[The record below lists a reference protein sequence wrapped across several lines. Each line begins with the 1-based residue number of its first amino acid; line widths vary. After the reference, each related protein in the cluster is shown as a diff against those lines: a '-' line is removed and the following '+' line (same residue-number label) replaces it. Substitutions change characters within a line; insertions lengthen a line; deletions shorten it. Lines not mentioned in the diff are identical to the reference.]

1 MPRLPDIQ
9 DFGSRSIPQSRDRF
23 VPAARPGADI
33 GAGLADVAK
42 AGFQITER
50 EDRLKYAK
58 SKSGLLMEDLKARS
72 EFENDPDFET
82 YEPRYRERMKKAR
95 EAALG
100 QIRSKTDRLAFEQD
114 SDFDIERGA
123 LAVRGLAT
131 TKEGDVGRAT
141 LANILTTNRTAALE
155 AKDPGTRTALIQSS
169 SDALRGA
176 KEKGYISAQDEETH
190 WQKWTAD
197 YGEGFLDV
205 QPLHKR
211 IEVLS
216 KPKGTPADFI
226 APDRRAALL
235 KTAQREVEAERNARL
250 GELRQSLTDQMQD
263 ISAAAQAGIP
273 VTNVP
278 GRASF
283 IAAFGDREGAQ
294 RFQSAQRLANLS
306 IEVSGLHG
314 QPTADLVQ
322 QVEKYRP
329 KQVEGAAEQ
338 AQLHNFMARS
348 VGQILDQRAKDPAG
362 YLMQNSPTVQRAWSE
377 FSQDPGK
384 APAYLS
390 AVNTEKERMGMPGS
404 AVLPNS
410 YVQGL
415 ADDINSEKTA
425 EGLASRIASETQR
438 WGDAWPDVYGQLA
451 GKMSDVAMVIGSGIP
466 QSAATSLA
474 ATMKF
479 KDAELKA
486 MLPPDTKWSDVEADV
501 DEQFADFQKSLPPE
515 AAKTVN
521 AVRDSAIRLSIKYMN
536 DGTSRS
542 DAVKKAYSDIVD
554 YQYSLV
560 EFRNSTFRVP
570 KAFNADSIEIGARA
584 ALESYSP
591 DSASLTVPDGAAL
604 SAEEY
609 ASQYGERIRKTAYWV
624 TRPDSK
630 GLRLYNEGGPVV
642 SASGPVDLTW
652 TEIEQKAAD
661 ANEARGRKFSQASQ
675 ARMQWT
681 K

>member
-23 VPAARPGADI
+23 VPAARTGADI
-33 GAGLADVAK
+33 GAGLNDIAK

-50 EDRLKYAK
+50 EDRLSYAK

-95 EAALG
+95 ESALG
-100 QIRSKTDRLAFEQD
+100 QIRRKSDRLAFEQD

-141 LANILTTNRTAALE
+141 LSNILTTNRTAALE
-155 AKDPGTRTALIQSS
+155 AKDPGTRTALIQSA

-235 KTAQREVEAERNARL
+235 KTAQRELEAERNARL

-283 IAAFGDREGAQ
+283 IAAFGDREGSQ
-294 RFQSAQRLANLS
+294 RFQSAQKLANLS

-338 AQLHNFMARS
+338 GQLHNFMARS

-362 YLMQNSPTVQRAWSE
+362 YLMQNSPTVQRAWSA
-377 FSQDPGK
+377 FSQDPTK

-390 AVNTEKERMGMPGS
+390 AVNAEKERMGIFGVD
-404 AVLPNS
+404 VLPNS

-415 ADDINSEKTA
+415 ADEINSEKTA

-466 QSAATSLA
+466 QAAATSLA
-474 ATMKF
+474 ATMKL
-479 KDAELKA
+479 KDTELKA
-486 MLPPDTKWSDVEADV
+486 MLPADTKWSDVEATV
-501 DEQFADFQKSLPPE
+501 DAEFADFQRSMPPE
-515 AAKTVN
+515 AARTWN
-521 AVRDSAIRLSIKYMN
+521 AVRDSAVRLSVKYMN
-536 DGTSRS
+536 DGNGAS
-542 DAVKKAYSDIVD
+542 DAVKKAYADLVD
-554 YQYSLV
+554 SQYSLI

-570 KAFNADSIEIGARA
+570 KNIDSDAIEAGARA
-584 ALESYSP
+584 AIDGYTP
-591 DSASLTVPDGAAL
+591 DSRSLVVPPGAA
-604 SAEEY
+604 SSDEEY
-609 ASQYGERIRKTAYWV
+609 AGQWGEYIRKNGYWV

-630 GLRLYNEGGPVV
+630 GLRLYADGGPVV
-642 SASGPVDLTW
+642 SASGPVDMTW
-652 TEIEQKAAD
+652 AEIEQKAAAAD
-661 ANEARGRKFSQASQ
+661 AARGREFSKESA